1 MINDKRIKVVIL
13 CGGMGTRLREET
25 EYRPKPLVEIG
36 GKSMLWHIMKIYS
49 YYGFKDFV
57 LCLGYK
63 GKMIKDYFLNYEITN
78 SDFTLKL
85 ESNNIKFYNS
95 YKEKDW
101 IITFAETGKNA
112 MTGARIKRIEKY
124 IDSDLFM
131 LTYGDGVADINLQEL
146 LEFHKSH
153 GKLGTVTGV
162 RPSSRFGELIV
173 AEDQV
178 KAFSE
183 KPRIKNSFINGGFFV
198 FDKKIFNYLED
209 DDDCIFEKEPLKKL
223 ALDKELMIYK
233 HKGFWQCMDTYR
245 DLQLLNNLWAGQEVE
260 KELYFSEIKNTKP
273 PWKIWKD

>member
-1 MINDKRIKVVIL
+1 MKVVIL

-25 EYRPKPLVEIG
+25 EYKPKPLVEIG
-36 GKSMLWHIMKIYS
+36 GKPILWHIMKIYS
-49 YYGFKDFV
+49 HYGFKDFV

-63 GKMIKDYFLNYEITN
+63 GKMIKDYFLNYEIAN
-78 SDFTLKL
+78 NDFTLKL
-85 ESNNIKFYNS
+85 ESNDIKFYNS
-95 YKEKDW
+95 HKEKDW

-131 LTYGDGVADINLQEL
+131 LTYGDGVADINLREL

-153 GKLGTVTGV
+153 GKIGTVTGV
-162 RPSSRFGELIV
+162 NPSSRFGELVIMGS
-173 AEDQV
+173 QV
-178 KAFSE
+178 KEFSE
-183 KPRIKNSFINGGFFV
+183 KPQIKDSFVNGGFFA
-198 FDKKIFNYLED
+198 FDKRIFNYLED
-209 DDDCIFEKEPLKKL
+209 NDDCIFEKEPLKNL
-223 ALDKELMIYK
+223 TLDKELMIYK

-273 PWKIWKD
+273 LWKIWED